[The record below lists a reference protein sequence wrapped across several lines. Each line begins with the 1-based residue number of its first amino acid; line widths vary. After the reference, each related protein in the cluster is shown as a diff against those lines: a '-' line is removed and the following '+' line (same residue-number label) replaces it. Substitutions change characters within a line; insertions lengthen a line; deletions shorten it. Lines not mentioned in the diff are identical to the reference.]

1 MDKKTLPII
10 VALGLIIIF
19 YYPILEFL
27 GIYKAPEP
35 KPSTEQVAQAPDT
48 TAPNAVTSAQTPDTA
63 EKITAP
69 PNTKP
74 IPAQTA
80 QQTQPADTVKAD
92 SLTIETKKYTIIM
105 SSRGGGPVSMK
116 LKEYDYRN
124 DGPIEM
130 IPYPTAA
137 TPDAR
142 FAGETFSSSKVA
154 YSSSLRPGEY
164 DATRD
169 TLRVDYT
176 YTGPAGGAIIK
187 KYIFYPDSYHY
198 DLVLEVDSTSA
209 LGFERRYTLM
219 WNTPLGVT
227 EPVAANDYKSMQA
240 VTMQGGSRDALDDFK
255 DDVLNESV
263 DGATSWVGLRSHF
276 FATALIP
283 RNREGD
289 AAVASGR
296 KQTVATPDGKVEE
309 RDITAGIVMPFAGVQ
324 QFADSFTVYVGPMDY
339 LGMKKYN
346 VDLEAILDIG
356 TMPFFGVILK
366 PFAIAVMWLLPII
379 HDVIPNYGL
388 VIILFAVLVKL
399 ITLPLSMKQFKSMQG
414 MKDIAP
420 KLEELKKKHKKDPQA
435 LQRETMKLYKAH
447 GVNPMSGCLVMLP
460 QMPLMI
466 AMFRVFQ
473 ATILLRNEPFFWFI
487 NDLSR
492 GASGI
497 MDPYIILVLFMVG
510 TQLLSS
516 ILTMGGNQQQKAM
529 VYVFPI
535 VIGFMLYSLP
545 SGLILYWTVFSLL
558 SLVDWFLFKRN
569 KIKNPEIQT
578 A

>member
-1 MDKKTLPII
+1 MDKKTIP
-10 VALGLIIIF
+10 LIIILGLVIVF

-27 GIYKAPEP
+27 GIYKAPPPQP
-35 KPSTEQVAQAPDT
+35 KTEQTTTAPDT
-48 TAPNAVTSAQTPDTA
+48 TTHLAVPLPDTTRELSTETGTKVAPKPPEPAA
-63 EKITAP
+63 ELA
-69 PNTKP
+69 
-74 IPAQTA
+74 
-80 QQTQPADTVKAD
+80 ADTIKAD
-92 SLTIETKKYTIIM
+92 SLTIETNKYTVIM
-105 SSRGGGPVSMK
+105 SSHGGGPVSMK

-130 IPYPTAA
+130 LPYAAAA

-142 FAGETFSSSKVA
+142 FAGETFSTSKIA
-154 YSSSLRPGEY
+154 YTSNLRPGEY
-164 DATRD
+164 DATHD
-169 TLRVDYT
+169 TLEVDYT
-176 YTGPAGGAIIK
+176 YVGANGGTIVK
-187 KYIFYPDSYHY
+187 KYLFYPDTYHY
-198 DLVLEVDSTSA
+198 DLAITVDSTSA
-209 LGFERRYTLM
+209 LGFERRYTLL

-227 EPVAANDYKSMQA
+227 EPVAANDYKSMEA
-240 VTMQGGSRDALDDFK
+240 ITMQGGSRDALTDYK
-255 DDVLNESV
+255 DNVLNESV
-263 DGATSWVGLRSHF
+263 DGSTSWVGLRSKF

-289 AAVASGR
+289 AAVARGN
-296 KQTVATPDGKVEE
+296 KQNVATPEGKVEE
-309 RDITAGIVMPFAGVQ
+309 RDITAGIVMPFAGVE
-324 QFADSFTVYVGPMDY
+324 QFTDSFTVYVGPLDY
-339 LGMKKYN
+339 LAMAKYN
-346 VDLEAILDIG
+346 VDLEAMLDIG

-366 PFAIAVMWLLPII
+366 PFAIAVMWLLPKL

-388 VIILFAVLVKL
+388 VIIIFAIAVKL

-414 MKDIAP
+414 MKDIQP
-420 KLEELKKKHKKDPQA
+420 KLEELKKQYKKDPQG
-435 LQRETMKLYKAH
+435 LQRETMKLYKSH

-473 ATILLRNEPFFWFI
+473 ATILLRNEPFVWFI

-492 GASGI
+492 GASGLT
-497 MDPYIILVLFMVG
+497 DPYIILVLFMVG

-516 ILTMGGNQQQKAM
+516 VLTMSGGQQQKAFI
-529 VYVFPI
+529 YVFPI

-569 KIKNPEIQT
+569 KVKNLQVKT